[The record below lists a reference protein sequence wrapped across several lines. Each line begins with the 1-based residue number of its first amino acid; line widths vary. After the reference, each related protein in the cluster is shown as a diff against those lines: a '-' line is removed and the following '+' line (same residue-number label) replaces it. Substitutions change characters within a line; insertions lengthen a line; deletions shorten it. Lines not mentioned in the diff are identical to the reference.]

1 MSYITTRN
9 HMRRGV
15 SSVGILLGA
24 AAVVVV
30 ISVSLLGT
38 SGGGSV
44 NTSDAAAIYAVAVG
58 DFEVMIP
65 ASGELAAGD
74 QTEIRSMVDGTA
86 TITEIIDEGT
96 SVKQG
101 DLLVRMDDKETIER
115 IQSAEEA
122 VTEATNRVETKTADL
137 EISQKSRE
145 SNLAASQVSVDQ
157 ATLALQAWSE
167 GDAVAYRNEL
177 SLAVRTA
184 KKDFSRLEEKYQ
196 KSIEL
201 RAKDFISQNDLEQD
215 EITMIRAEAA
225 LSRANLNQEVYE
237 KYTFKK
243 DKQRFESDLAQAKDE
258 LIRSETRTKATVQS
272 ARSTLEAATTNL
284 ASKKERLDRYR
295 NDLEACTIVSPSGG
309 LVVYGTSLGRDRWD
323 REDSLKVGSRVSRNR
338 LLIVLPDTSR
348 MLANVKV
355 NEALSG
361 LVKADQKATI
371 RLDAFPDTVL
381 TGNVLSIGV
390 LAESGGWR
398 DPNRR
403 DYSVTV
409 ELDNIAALPLKPSM
423 RCQASILVDHVTE
436 VAYVPVQAI
445 HRTGRQTVVY
455 VSRDGVFESRPV
467 DIGRT
472 SELYAEITSGLV
484 AGELVLLT
492 DPPVGTV
499 VEQEDK
505 TEL

>member
-1 MSYITTRN
+1 
-9 HMRRGV
+9 
-15 SSVGILLGA
+15 
-24 AAVVVV
+24 
-30 ISVSLLGT
+30 
-38 SGGGSV
+38 
-44 NTSDAAAIYAVAVG
+44 
-58 DFEVMIP
+58 
-65 ASGELAAGD
+65 
-74 QTEIRSMVDGTA
+74 
-86 TITEIIDEGT
+86 
-96 SVKQG
+96 
-101 DLLVRMDDKETIER
+101 
-115 IQSAEEA
+115 
-122 VTEATNRVETKTADL
+122 
-137 EISQKSRE
+137 
-145 SNLAASQVSVDQ
+145 
-157 ATLALQAWSE
+157 
-167 GDAVAYRNEL
+167 
-177 SLAVRTA
+177 
-184 KKDFSRLEEKYQ
+184 
-196 KSIEL
+196 
-201 RAKDFISQNDLEQD
+201 
-215 EITMIRAEAA
+215 
-225 LSRANLNQEVYE
+225 
-237 KYTFKK
+237 
-243 DKQRFESDLAQAKDE
+243 
-258 LIRSETRTKATVQS
+258 
-272 ARSTLEAATTNL
+272 LEAATTNL

-295 NDLEACTIVSPSGG
+295 SDLEACTMVSPSGG

-381 TGNVLSIGV
+381 SGNVLSIGV
-390 LAESGGWR
+390 LAEGGGWR